1 MRPTEVEVPTG
12 HLCEITH
19 GNKGGEDRTGDR
31 WEPPASIIVGVMDA
45 DETTKDK
52 KVREEL
58 ESELGESFPL
68 AAWSRERE
76 ASGNALVQ

>member
-1 MRPTEVEVPTG
+1 
-12 HLCEITH
+12 
-19 GNKGGEDRTGDR
+19 
-31 WEPPASIIVGVMDA
+31 MDA

-76 ASGNALVQ
+76 AGGNALVQ